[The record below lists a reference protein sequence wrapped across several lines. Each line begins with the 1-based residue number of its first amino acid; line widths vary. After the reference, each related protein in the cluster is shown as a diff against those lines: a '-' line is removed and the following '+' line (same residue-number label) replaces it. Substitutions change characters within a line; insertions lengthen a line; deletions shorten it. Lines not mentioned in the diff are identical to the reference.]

1 MIPPSASKRSKPVKV
16 NWSAHIQTSA
26 ASQLRRATREMQDRV
41 VNIGDVQTSV
51 MLALVQLPA
60 RRELA
65 LVARGH
71 G

>member
-1 MIPPSASKRSKPVKV
+1 
-16 NWSAHIQTSA
+16 
-26 ASQLRRATREMQDRV
+26 MQDRV